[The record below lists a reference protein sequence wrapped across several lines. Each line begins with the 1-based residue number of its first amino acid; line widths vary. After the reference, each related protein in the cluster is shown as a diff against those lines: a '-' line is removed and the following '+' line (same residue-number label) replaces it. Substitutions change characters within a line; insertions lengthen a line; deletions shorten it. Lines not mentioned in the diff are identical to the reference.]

1 MLLRESLRKSVPCA
15 LLLTLR
21 TEGSGPGRPGAAMA
35 VTSDGTNSGTIGGGG
50 MEQGMIR
57 HALLMLEQ
65 GETSP
70 EYFEHHHC
78 DPADHPPGEG
88 QSSGMI
94 CSGSQITAVAPVSND
109 MLNTVERAINI
120 LESDTTGMLRL
131 SPNGLEIR
139 ESELLR
145 DHSFTSTDA
154 EYWEYEGPLG
164 LSDTVYIIGGGHV
177 GRALAGLLVK
187 LPFKPVILDERKFQP
202 GSSLPCKWIEVP
214 FIDSHK
220 FIQKGNHSWAVIMTP
235 SHSADAA
242 VLKSL
247 SGTDLRYIGLMAS
260 RSKKEKLFKDL
271 AEAGVSEDFL
281 DSVHSPIGLPI
292 GSRTPDEIAVSIA
305 AELISLFRRSLARIN
320 HQPSTA
326 TPHMQASTSLCSYI
340 RPRRT
345 L

>member
-1 MLLRESLRKSVPCA
+1 MNNPELWVLLRESLKKRVPCA
-15 LLLTLR
+15 FLLTLK

-35 VTSDGTNSGTIGGGG
+35 VISGGKNSGTIGGGC
-50 MEQGMIR
+50 MEQGIIR

-65 GETSP
+65 GNTSP
-70 EYFEHHHC
+70 EYLVHHHC

-94 CSGSQITAVAPVSND
+94 CSGSQITASVPMNPE
-109 MLNTVERAINI
+109 MLETVERAISI
-120 LESDTTGMLRL
+120 LESDSTGILRL
-131 SPNGLEIR
+131 SPNGLEIQ
-139 ESELLR
+139 ESDSLH
-145 DHSFTSTDA
+145 DHSFTSIDS
-154 EYWEYEGPLG
+154 ENWKYSGPLG

-177 GRALAGLLVK
+177 GRALAELLVK

-202 GSSLPCKWIEVP
+202 GDSLLPCRWIEVP

-220 FIQKGNHSWAVIMTP
+220 LIPQGDHSWAVIMTP
-235 SHSADAA
+235 CHSADAA

-247 SGTDLRYIGLMAS
+247 CGINLRYVGLMAS
-260 RSKKEKLFKDL
+260 KSKKEKLFKDL
-271 AEAGVSEDFL
+271 SEAGVSEDFL

-305 AELISLFRRSLARIN
+305 AELIALFRKNL
-320 HQPSTA
+320 
-326 TPHMQASTSLCSYI
+326 L
-340 RPRRT
+340 

>member
-1 MLLRESLRKSVPCA
+1 MNNPELWALLRESLKKSIPCA
-15 LLLTLR
+15 LLLTLK

-35 VTSDGTNSGTIGGGG
+35 VIADGTNSGTIGGGC

-57 HALLMLEQ
+57 HALLMLEL
-65 GETSP
+65 GKTSP
-70 EYFEHHHC
+70 EYSEHHHC
-78 DPADHPPGEG
+78 DPAGHPLGEG

-94 CSGSQITAVAPVSND
+94 CSGSQITASVPMNPE
-109 MLNTVERAINI
+109 MLDTVERAINI
-120 LESDTTGMLRL
+120 LESDSTGILRL
-131 SPNGLEIR
+131 SPSGLEVER
-139 ESELLR
+139 F
-145 DHSFTSTDA
+145 DKPPVHSFTSTDA
-154 EYWEYEGPLG
+154 EHWEYEGPLG

-202 GSSLPCKWIEVP
+202 GDSLLPFKWIEVP

-220 FIQKGNHSWAVIMTP
+220 FITQGNHSWVVIMTP
-235 SHSADAA
+235 CHSADTA

-247 SGTDLRYIGLMAS
+247 HGISLRYIGLMAS

-305 AELISLFRRSLARIN
+305 AELISLFRKSL
-320 HQPSTA
+320 
-326 TPHMQASTSLCSYI
+326 L
-340 RPRRT
+340 